1 MSRVFLALS
10 LTKGLAMMG
19 MDSEAG
25 MRPLGLLKK
34 PGADIFCIID
44 LVISRCILEWR
55 EARIYLDRSTKIEES
70 CCGICS
76 HTRAST
82 GPDNL

>member
-1 MSRVFLALS
+1 
-10 LTKGLAMMG
+10 MMG

-44 LVISRCILEWR
+44 LVISLCILEWR

-76 HTRAST
+76 HTSAST